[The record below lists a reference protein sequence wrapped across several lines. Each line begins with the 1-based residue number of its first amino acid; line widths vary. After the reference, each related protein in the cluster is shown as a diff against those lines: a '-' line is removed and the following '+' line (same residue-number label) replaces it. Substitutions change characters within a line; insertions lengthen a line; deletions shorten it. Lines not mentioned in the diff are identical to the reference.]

1 MGSGPDVA
9 AFYSTFIHKT
19 RYARWKDDLNRRE
32 HGEETVHRYMDFF
45 GPRIP
50 EKDRH
55 KISNEIEQAIL
66 DMGVMPSMRA
76 MMTAGKAL
84 EKDNAAGYNCAYLA
98 VDDQRAFDE
107 AMYLSM
113 CGTGVGFSVER
124 QYVNQLPTV
133 AESFHDSSVVLKVRD
148 SKIGWATAFK
158 ELIALLY
165 TGMIPTW
172 DLSAIRQ
179 KGAKLKTFG
188 GRASGP
194 EPLNDLM
201 KFSVR
206 LFQGAAGRKL
216 TSIECHDLMC
226 KVADVVVS
234 GGVRRSAMISLSN
247 LSDERMRHAKTGEW
261 YKEENTPWRRLANNS
276 AVYTEKPEI
285 GMFMKEWLSL
295 YESKSGERGIFNRAS
310 AVLAAKATGRRKW
323 EGIEFGCNPCGEI
336 LLRSM
341 SFCNL
346 TEVVIRPTDTWAD
359 IRRKVRLATI
369 LGTLQAT
376 LTDFRYLRKQWKKN
390 AEEERLLGVSLTGI
404 EDNRL
409 TSTNGPDLEKNLA
422 ALKQICIEVNTEWS
436 DKLGINPAA
445 AVTCIKPS
453 GTVSQ
458 LVDCAPGIHDRHSR
472 FVLRATRNDAKDPV
486 TEFLKAMGV
495 PWEPESSKPNDVCV
509 FYFPMKSPDTSV
521 FRTDRNAIQQLELY
535 LTYKRHW
542 TEHNPSC
549 TIYIR
554 EHEWLAAGAWVY
566 ENFNEIGGISFLP
579 YSEHIYKQAPNTE
592 ITKAEYDKLVAA
604 FPVVDWNLLPEFEI
618 EDCTNTQKEP
628 ACAGGSCEI

>member
-1 MGSGPDVA
+1 
-9 AFYSTFIHKT
+9 
-19 RYARWKDDLNRRE
+19 
-32 HGEETVHRYMDFF
+32 
-45 GPRIP
+45 
-50 EKDRH
+50 
-55 KISNEIEQAIL
+55 
-66 DMGVMPSMRA
+66 
-76 MMTAGKAL
+76 
-84 EKDNAAGYNCAYLA
+84 
-98 VDDQRAFDE
+98 
-107 AMYLSM
+107 
-113 CGTGVGFSVER
+113 
-124 QYVNQLPTV
+124 
-133 AESFHDSSVVLKVRD
+133 
-148 SKIGWATAFK
+148 
-158 ELIALLY
+158 
-165 TGMIPTW
+165 
-172 DLSAIRQ
+172 
-179 KGAKLKTFG
+179 
-188 GRASGP
+188 
-194 EPLNDLM
+194 
-201 KFSVR
+201 
-206 LFQGAAGRKL
+206 
-216 TSIECHDLMC
+216 
-226 KVADVVVS
+226 
-234 GGVRRSAMISLSN
+234 
-247 LSDERMRHAKTGEW
+247 
-261 YKEENTPWRRLANNS
+261 
-276 AVYTEKPEI
+276 
-285 GMFMKEWLSL
+285 
-295 YESKSGERGIFNRAS
+295 
-310 AVLAAKATGRRKW
+310 LAAKATGRRKW